1 MDTAVVV
8 DSDILIDYFAGLSPS
23 AEAVQKLLETDL
35 LAITTL
41 TVFELDCGA
50 QSDEAHRDIELLV
63 QASRAILSLSTD
75 AAHQAATQFRKL
87 RRRVDLL
94 DTPDLLIAG
103 CCLAAGLP
111 LLTRNTQH
119 FERISELGLID
130 PQQILEQD

>member
-41 TVFELDCGA
+41 TVFELGCGA
-50 QSDEAHRDIELLV
+50 QSEEAHRDIELLV

-75 AAHQAATQFRKL
+75 AAYQAATQFRKL
-87 RRRVDLL
+87 RRRGDLL

>member
-23 AEAVQKLLETDL
+23 AEAVQRLLETDL

-50 QSDEAHRDIELLV
+50 QSEEAHRDIELLV

-75 AAHQAATQFRKL
+75 AAYQAATQFRKL
-87 RRRVDLL
+87 RRRGDLL

-119 FERISELGLID
+119 FERISELRLID

>member
-50 QSDEAHRDIELLV
+50 QSEEAHRDIELLV

-75 AAHQAATQFRKL
+75 AAYQAATQFRKL
-87 RRRVDLL
+87 RRRGDLL

-103 CCLAAGLP
+103 CCLAVGLP